1 MGKIAEITYLE
12 EENVELFQ
20 SDFKIVADY
29 LVQMR
34 KHNDY
39 KPFMNYMLGVIVS
52 AYKEFECLI
61 L

>member
-1 MGKIAEITYLE
+1 MGKAAEIAYLE
-12 EENVELFQ
+12 EEDMELFQ

-52 AYKEFECLI
+52 AYKEF
-61 L
+61 